1 MPAGSVPESSSARQF
16 VEESATTP
24 GGVEG
29 GEQLATT
36 ANESAAMLGATAGAI
51 GSSEAE
57 ARVADTAPKSGAE
70 KPMVLEE

>member
-1 MPAGSVPESSSARQF
+1 MASMVDEPAVVP
-16 VEESATTP
+16 
-24 GGVEG
+24 
-29 GEQLATT
+29 
-36 ANESAAMLGATAGAI
+36 GAKAGAI